1 MFNLNQLINMKKT
14 NFYFYSIFIFFFILS
29 CSEEKREKAP
39 EQKVDTVNKKDTV
52 VYRATESD
60 KARLMK
66 FYEEITKYWTS
77 EEWMKEFVKKA
88 KEMFNE
94 ANIALDKGEN
104 PNPKIQ
110 EMGEAFKDKLW
121 QKYLDILYDCGF
133 KSEEEKN
140 IIEDALSNDS
150 TIVKKQNEVETL
162 TKDFNAKLMEKIN
175 PLRDAFLKRAEEMG
189 AKRKLNQQ

>member
-1 MFNLNQLINMKKT
+1 MKKT